1 MLFWWCFLSLGTH
14 DLGQYCLVK
23 KWHVHKWLKLG
34 DTQIQ
39 ELQEGWATAHHPGS
53 AVFSRPGNSQQR
65 FLQRETNED
74 HHTKSAFLHPSD
86 CRALMLRSS
95 GSHTTELLYIQYRRQ
110 ILWWKPHIML
120 FLWCARFNPPVW
132 KSSNTII
139 TCFPLFIV
147 VCCPQ
152 TQWMPAAM
160 SVWRPSYWWVTS
172 GFFFS
177 FKIYA
182 YGCFLSLSHFQ
193 LFLFICRL
201 SRIFCQVPNSGW
213 KQLLLIWKH
222 WEWKLMF
229 CVV

>member
-14 DLGQYCLVK
+14 DLCQYCLVK

-86 CRALMLRSS
+86 CLALMLRYS

-120 FLWCARFNPPVW
+120 FLWYARFNPPVW

-172 GFFFS
+172 GFFFLQNICLWMFS
-177 FKIYA
+177 F
-182 YGCFLSLSHFQ
+182 
-193 LFLFICRL
+193 FITFPIVFVYL
-201 SRIFCQVPNSGW
+201 
-213 KQLLLIWKH
+213 
-222 WEWKLMF
+222 
-229 CVV
+229 